1 MHRATWNW
9 FIHNRK
15 RVIFKVITV
24 GAFVGSSA
32 FIYSSNGQSIAD
44 RSPSSTLI
52 FATSAVKPLL
62 NTHDSIRTY
71 TTSADIFYRK
81 NKQLPVPIKIH
92 VSLEDLIRND
102 ERTTGFGTWCQK
114 NHVTHIEKILVI
126 GDIHG
131 CLNELI
137 LLVEKAIQ
145 DENDGRPF
153 DAIILVGDLVNK
165 GPSSAE
171 VIKFVR
177 KQRGWYT
184 VRGNHDNSALLAAL
198 GDENRMGQT
207 KYQWLQNNTL
217 SDEDILWMSGLPYT
231 ITIPS
236 VVWKHGYNLDTI
248 DTIIVHA
255 GLVPKTELV
264 DQDLMSMITIR
275 DVISSSDGSS
285 YQHFIRQAVSVEGEK
300 SYHPVPWAKV
310 WNENKGPALIIFGHD
325 AKRKLQY
332 TEYAIGLDT
341 GAVYG
346 GYLTGCILPTKKI
359 VSVESKQQYFSV
371 ERQKVN

>member
-9 FIHNRK
+9 LIHNRK
-15 RVIFKVITV
+15 RVIFKVITF
-24 GAFVGSSA
+24 GAFGGSSA
-32 FIYSSNGQSIAD
+32 FICSSNGQSISD
-44 RSPSSTLI
+44 RSPSSTFI
-52 FATSAVKPLL
+52 FATSAIKPL
-62 NTHDSIRTY
+62 NKHDSIRTY
-71 TTSADIFYRK
+71 TTSVDNFYRK
-81 NKQLPVPIKIH
+81 NKQLPVPTKIH
-92 VSLEDLIRND
+92 VSLEDLIRKD
-102 ERTTGFGTWCQK
+102 ERTTGFGTRCQK
-114 NHVTHIEKILVI
+114 NHGTHIEKLLVI
-126 GDIHG
+126 GDVHG

-137 LLVEKAIQ
+137 LLVEKAVK
-145 DENDGRPF
+145 DENDGQPF
-153 DAIILVGDLVNK
+153 DVIILVGDLVNK

-198 GDENRMGQT
+198 GDENRVDQT
-207 KYQWLQNNTL
+207 KYQWLQNNAL

-236 VVWKHGYNLDTI
+236 FLWKQGSNLDTT

-255 GLVPKTELV
+255 GLLPRKELL
-264 DQDLMSMITIR
+264 DQDIMSMITIR

-285 YQHFIRQAVSVEGEK
+285 YQHFIRQAVSEEGEK
-300 SYHPVPWAKV
+300 SDHPVPWAKA

-346 GYLTGCILPTKKI
+346 GSLTACILPTKKI
-359 VSVESKQQYFSV
+359 VSVASKKQYC
-371 ERQKVN
+371 QIKN